1 MRITLV
7 ASEDIL
13 AGDMVSV
20 DPGIAG
26 RVLKCKPTGSF
37 EGATALGMA
46 QNTTAAGNTV
56 VITTDGPSQPSCY
69 RGKLTPG
76 EDYYVG
82 VAGQLVTYNSL
93 KQTIQGGGYTYA
105 YLCHAGIAAST
116 DQLAIDLEPPVYVLP
131 GGL

>member
-13 AGDMVSV
+13 AGDMVAV

-26 RVLKCKPTGSF
+26 RVLKCKPTGDF
-37 EGATALGMA
+37 EQATAIGMA

-69 RGKLTPG
+69 RGQLTPG

-82 VAGQLVTYNSL
+82 VAGQLVTYSVYR
-93 KQTIQGGGYTYA
+93 QAIQNGGYDSA
-105 YLCHAGIAAST
+105 YMCHAGIAAST
-116 DQLAIDLEPPVYVLP
+116 DQLAIDLEPAIYVLP
-131 GGL
+131 NGL